1 LTTTTSNRT
10 CNEKVRKVVHF
21 SDFEH
26 YGIPDG
32 VHFAVELS
40 HGVEVLIFRNPP
52 TFEIKRIPH
61 DYFKKLLEDGTA
73 VDAEAH
79 VNALLEDGLSA
90 MLAEE

>member
-1 LTTTTSNRT
+1 MKKYAKSFI
-10 CNEKVRKVVHF
+10 F

-32 VHFAVELS
+32 VHFAVELD
-40 HGVEVLIFRNPP
+40 HGVEVLIFSNPP

-61 DYFKKLLEDGTA
+61 DYFKKLLEDGTV

-79 VNALLEDGLSA
+79 VNALLQDGLSK
-90 MLAEE
+90 MLTKD

>member
-1 LTTTTSNRT
+1 MKKYAKSFIFNDL
-10 CNEKVRKVVHF
+10 
-21 SDFEH
+21 EH
-26 YGIPDG
+26 SGIPDG

-52 TFEIKRIPH
+52 NYEIKLIH
-61 DYFKKLLEDGTA
+61 SEDFKKLLEDGTV

-90 MLAEE
+90 MLTKG

>member
-1 LTTTTSNRT
+1 MKKYAKSFI
-10 CNEKVRKVVHF
+10 F

-40 HGVEVLIFRNPP
+40 QGVEVLIFRNPP
-52 TFEIKRIPH
+52 TCEVKRIPN
-61 DYFKKLLEDGTA
+61 DYFKKLLEDGTV

-90 MLAEE
+90 ALAED